1 MFRIMCKSKIH
12 RATITKADLHY
23 EGSIGIDKLL
33 LKAAD
38 IKPGEI
44 VQVVNID
51 NGSRFETYAIEEKA
65 GGGTIGLYG
74 AAAHLGKPG
83 HLVIILSS
91 AFVEDKNSDDCK
103 VRVVHVD
110 RQNRIHGKV
119 KDKGFSRSGSALK
132 GR

>member
-12 RATITKADLHY
+12 RATITKSDLHY
-23 EGSIGIDKLL
+23 EGSIGVDRLL

-44 VQVVNID
+44 VQVVNIN

-65 GGGTIGLYG
+65 GSGTIGLYG
-74 AAAHLGKPG
+74 AAAHLGKAG
-83 HLVIILSS
+83 QLVIILSS
-91 AFVEDKNSDDCK
+91 AYIEDKKTDNCK

-110 RQNRIHGKV
+110 RKNKIHGKV
-119 KDKGFSRSGSALK
+119 KDKSFSRSDPARKS
-132 GR
+132 R